1 MQVKLLHL
9 YYDIMN
15 LYGDYGNVV
24 VLKKY
29 LEDQGASV
37 ILDKK
42 TIGDE
47 INVKKYDF
55 YTARKKRWLC

>member
-42 TIGDE
+42 TDGERDPS
-47 INVKKYDF
+47 
-55 YTARKKRWLC
+55 